1 MTTAT
6 RDELRAAFLF
16 EAFTEEQLDWL
27 AAHSEVVPFETG
39 AVVFEEHIP
48 ADALWVLL
56 AGELRFTRTVYGRE
70 VVLETSRTPG
80 NWGGWLPMFEGAPV
94 TITARVL
101 TPSRMLRVPKE
112 TVRELL
118 DEGYPVG
125 SHLLTGIYAGVQ
137 NIEAIT
143 RQQEKLAALGKLSA
157 GLAHELNNPAA
168 AAGRAAAQL
177 GETLAAQERIALT
190 LGGRLDDAGREWL
203 TTFRAEVQGRN
214 ANVEPLDTLAR
225 GDREDALGTWLD
237 DHEIADG
244 WELAPTFVEAGVT
257 AADLDTLDAHLS
269 TDALP
274 DALRWLGASL
284 DVAANARGIEG
295 AMGRISELVRAIKG
309 YTHMDQAEVQEVAL
323 DAEIEETLKILAY
336 KLRAAQVTVVR
347 EYDHT
352 LPKVTARASE
362 LNQVWTN
369 LLDNAADALATVEG
383 ERRITVR
390 TWREGD
396 DARVAIS
403 DNGPGILP
411 DVQRRIWEPF
421 FTTKPQGEGTGLG
434 LDTARRIVVQSHGGD
449 LNVASTPGN
458 TTFTICLP
466 LTPANDGEGTSPP
479 HPSPE

>member
-16 EAFTEEQLDWL
+16 EAFTDAQLDWL
-27 AAHSEVVPFETG
+27 AAHSEAVPFEAG
-39 AVVFEEHIP
+39 AVVFEEHAP

-56 AGELRFTRTVYGRE
+56 AGELRFTRMVYGRE
-70 VVLETSRTPG
+70 VVLETSSTPG

-101 TPSRMLRVPKE
+101 KPSRVLRVPKE
-112 TVRELL
+112 TVNTLL
-118 DEGYPVG
+118 DESYPVG

-177 GETLAAQERIALT
+177 HDALAAQERAALI

-203 TTFRAEVQGRN
+203 AAFRAGVQARG
-214 ANVEPLDTLAR
+214 ADAEPLDTLAR
-225 GDREDALGTWLD
+225 SDREDELGSWLD
-237 DHEIADG
+237 DHGIEDG
-244 WELAPTFVEAGVT
+244 WELAPALVEAGMT
-257 AADLDTLDAHLS
+257 AADLDDLAAHLPAE
-269 TDALP
+269 ALP
-274 DALRWLGASL
+274 DALRWFGASL
-284 DVAANARGIEG
+284 DLAAHARGIES
-295 AMGRISELVRAIKG
+295 AMGRITDLVKAVKS

-323 DAEIEETLKILAY
+323 DAEIEDTLKILAY
-336 KLRAAQVTVVR
+336 KLRAANVKIVR
-347 EYDHT
+347 EYDRT
-352 LPKVTARASE
+352 LPKVRAHASE

-369 LLDNAADALATVEG
+369 LLDNAADALASTEG
-383 ERRITVR
+383 ERCITVR

-396 DARVAIS
+396 DARVEIS
-403 DNGPGILP
+403 DNGPGIPP
-411 DVQRRIWEPF
+411 DVQRRIFEPF

-434 LDTARRIVVQSHGGD
+434 LDTARRIVVEGHGGD
-449 LNVASTPGN
+449 LTVQSAPGN
-458 TTFTICLP
+458 TTFSVCLP
-466 LTPANDGEGTSPP
+466 LKPATGGEG
-479 HPSPE
+479 